1 MVQASGTTG
10 RCTHDSDK
18 IRFSNQKNYP
28 HCSVEG
34 SRKTGEGQAGKVQSC
49 LRAQETGEPELGQE
63 IWGWAEKKVLQE
75 GASANIRVCLDVD
88 SEKEGFLKTLYA
100 CLYGQKKK
108 RTFLFL
114 KQRM

>member
-10 RCTHDSDK
+10 RRIHDSDK

-34 SRKTGEGQAGKVQSC
+34 RRKTGEEGQAGKVQSC

-63 IWGWAEKKVLQE
+63 MQGWAAKKVLQE
-75 GASANIRVCLDVD
+75 RASANIRVCLDVN
-88 SEKEGFLKTLYA
+88 SEKEGF
-100 CLYGQKKK
+100 
-108 RTFLFL
+108 
-114 KQRM
+114 